1 LTDTWVPSV
10 TDADGAPCAVRAVER
25 LKELRRGLPLR
36 YSGGMRSALLVGF
49 AVLGGCDTEGDKP
62 ALASHGK
69 EAKSVPVAAVPASA
83 SSAAGNSAEPVPL
96 PPEEDAKLR
105 RKYGAADMKYNECI
119 KRVDATLQGRGC
131 PSAIMVFGPYVNVP
145 GNSEIEFSF
154 EIRSPTGV
162 DVYSDMG
169 SQVGK
174 RALGAIATQT
184 LAANEKRRIGY
195 KINMASPDTA
205 VETRV
210 WVHGAG
216 PVDFDITNLN
226 VTVR

>member
-1 LTDTWVPSV
+1 
-10 TDADGAPCAVRAVER
+10 
-25 LKELRRGLPLR
+25 
-36 YSGGMRSALLVGF
+36 MRSAFLLAF
-49 AVLGGCDTEGDKP
+49 AVLGGCDTEGDKAP
-62 ALASHGK
+62 LVGQVK
-69 EAKSVPVAAVPASA
+69 EAKPVASVTAAPA
-83 SSAAGNSAEPVPL
+83 SSATPAGSVAPVALSPG
-96 PPEEDAKLR
+96 EDAKMR
-105 RKYGAADMKYNECI
+105 RKYGPADMKYDQCI
-119 KRVDATLQGRGC
+119 KRVDATLQGRAC

-145 GNSEIEFSF
+145 GNSEVEFSF
-154 EIRSPTGV
+154 EIQSPTGV

-174 RALGAIATQT
+174 RALGAISTQT

-195 KINMASPDTA
+195 KINMAQPDTA
-205 VETRV
+205 VETRI